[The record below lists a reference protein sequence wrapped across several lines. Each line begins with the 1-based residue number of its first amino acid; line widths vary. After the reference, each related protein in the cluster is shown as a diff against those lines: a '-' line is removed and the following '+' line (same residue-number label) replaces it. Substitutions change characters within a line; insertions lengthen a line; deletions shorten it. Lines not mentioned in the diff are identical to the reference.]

1 MHFPVMTRDVKFPG
15 PFNIRELA
23 CSISG
28 KRVHISVFNLL
39 KAQQPVLFF
48 HISCQILVNLYRKTI
63 FYIDKDKTKWRIEN
77 WSINKAP
84 LPQRPHEQL
93 NSKKCQHPFISQT
106 NGRMKKRKR
115 LLLLI
120 FQGTFHISKFF
131 FDQTVPEKVLDNLK
145 TGVG

>member
-1 MHFPVMTRDVKFPG
+1 MHM
-15 PFNIRELA
+15 
-23 CSISG
+23 
-28 KRVHISVFNLL
+28 SVFNVL

-48 HISCQILVNLYRKTI
+48 HLSCQILVNLYRKTI

-106 NGRMKKRKR
+106 NGRMKKKEET
-115 LLLLI
+115 
-120 FQGTFHISKFF
+120 TFAHFLTYFS
-131 FDQTVPEKVLDNLK
+131 DL
-145 TGVG
+145 